1 MIGLSM
7 KRRLSAFLLVLGT
20 ALTAFVASA
29 AHAQPAAVERG
40 LPDFADLVER
50 TGPAVVNIRTTERA
64 RANAP
69 SAAPNAPGA
78 PQMPEGM
85 DGKEWKA
92 CELCDDVNAFFA
104 RRFGEKVRINPVKL
118 GRDLRT
124 DFVGHGLQK
133 HKGITNNRYILFPA
147 MLTEYLREK
156 KWWADL

>member
-1 MIGLSM
+1 M

-50 TGPAVVNIRTTERA
+50 TGPAVVNIRTTERS

-85 DGKEWKA
+85 DENDPFY
-92 CELCDDVNAFFA
+92 EFF
-104 RRFGEKVRINPVKL
+104 RRFLPPRQQPGPNAPRG
-118 GRDLRT
+118 GR
-124 DFVGHGLQK
+124 GG
-133 HKGITNNRYILFPA
+133 
-147 MLTEYLREK
+147 
-156 KWWADL
+156 